1 MWVATLSKFNSS
13 NFFRSLKE
21 IRFVTKKHLP
31 RIATL
36 HYIRNHCDAIHLSPN
51 GYSMRHNCNFF
62 VRISSQILL
71 SHGKSYP
78 QSCSLVF
85 INKLF
90 FCTASSFALGRTAA
104 EMTPGPSQPP
114 TCRESV
120 SLDLITATYSGT
132 DSNRVSGYV
141 SIPGFFRLCMCSL
154 SVPCVRGQAL
164 SCRGHFGAAAPK
176 LCCVQKFFSNI

>member
-1 MWVATLSKFNSS
+1 MRQNSK
-13 NFFRSLKE
+13 L
-21 IRFVTKKHLP
+21 FVP
-31 RIATL
+31 
-36 HYIRNHCDAIHLSPN
+36 
-51 GYSMRHNCNFF
+51 
-62 VRISSQILL
+62 ISSHILL

-90 FCTASSFALGRTAA
+90 FCTASSFALGSTEA

-132 DSNRVSGYV
+132 DSNRVSGYI
-141 SIPGFFRLCMCSL
+141 SILGFFCLCVCSL
-154 SVPCVRGQAL
+154 SVPCVREQAL
-164 SCRGHFGAAAPK
+164 SYRGHLGAVAPK
-176 LCCVQKFFSNI
+176 YFLWPSNCVVSKKFVLNI